1 MKDNKLLIVIVG
13 ISILLFI
20 GLLFVARNS
29 KSINWIPTFI
39 NTDTNPYGTYITY
52 ELMQDIFD
60 KKIEMTRKPIYNN
73 LKPRMEEFFYYE
85 DELEDDEYEYG
96 YNSDTSASEEGVEYD
111 EDPMSIFDDVELTD
125 TTAYVFINRKFE
137 LDESGAKLNL
147 DLQYLLDFVGVGN
160 NVFISAEYFSPR
172 LLDTLGL
179 ETAQRSLLSDSIY
192 TLVDYP
198 AKNYSFRSVFFD
210 ARFKTDSCNF
220 PVRVLAQNKGKE
232 PVFIRVGYGK
242 GYFYLHSIPSAYT
255 NVNQLEIPKYDFA
268 YRCLSYIPASN
279 HVIWDEYQKQGLVGE
294 RSIFRVLLNDDALRM
309 SLYLTLLGFLL
320 FMIFRAKRIQRV
332 IPIIKP
338 PVNSSIEFLDTISN
352 LYYHKDDFDTIVDK
366 RQAYFLDYIRRHYY
380 MPTERIDKDFIES
393 LSAKSGLE
401 ADKLNDIFVHYQ
413 NMRGQ
418 FAPVITND
426 IFLAYNRLLEEFY
439 TKVKL
444 INK

>member
-1 MKDNKLLIVIVG
+1 MKDNKLLIVIVA

-29 KSINWIPTFI
+29 KSVNWIPTFI

-60 KKIEMTRKPIYNN
+60 KKIEVTRKPIYNN

-85 DELEDDEYEYG
+85 DELEVDEYEYG
-96 YNSDTSASEEGVEYD
+96 YNSDTPASEENIEYD

-137 LDESGAKLNL
+137 LDETSTKVNL

-160 NVFISAEYFSPR
+160 NVFISAEYFPPQ

-179 ETAQRSLLSDSIY
+179 ETAQRSLLSDSVY
-192 TLVDYP
+192 TLIDYP
-198 AKNYSFRSVFFD
+198 AKSYNFRSVYFD

-220 PVRVLAQNKGKE
+220 PVRILAQNKEKE
-232 PVFIRVGYGK
+232 PVFVRVNYGK

-255 NVNQLEIPKYDFA
+255 NINQLEIEKYDFA

-279 HVIWDEYQKQGLVGE
+279 HVIWDEYQKQGLIGE

-309 SLYLTLLGFLL
+309 SLFLTLLGFLL

-338 PVNSSIEFLDTISN
+338 PVNSSIEFLETISN
-352 LYYHKDDFDTIVDK
+352 LYYHKDDLDTIVDK

-380 MPTERIDKDFIES
+380 MSTERIDKEFIES
-393 LSAKSGLE
+393 LSAKSGME
-401 ADKLNDIFVHYQ
+401 KDKLNDIFVHYQ